1 LREDRAWHLDILEAL
16 EKIEKYAAKGE
27 RAFYKEEL
35 IQVWLIYYIQVIG
48 EAANQL
54 SPSFKRSRD
63 EVPWRSVTAM
73 RNVLVHQYFGI
84 DLNEVWDTISID
96 LPVLK
101 AKILE
106 ILAENKMDS

>member
-1 LREDRAWHLDILEAL
+1 MREDRAWLLDILDAL

-27 RAFYKEEL
+27 RAFYEDEL
-35 IQVWLIYYIQVIG
+35 IQVWIIYYIQVVG

-54 SPSFKRSRD
+54 SASFKKSHN

-84 DLNEVWDTISID
+84 DLNEVWDTVYTD

-106 ILAENKMDS
+106 ILAENQMDS

>member
-1 LREDRAWHLDILEAL
+1 MREDRAWLLDILDAL

-27 RAFYKEEL
+27 RAFYEEEL
-35 IQVWLIYYIQVIG
+35 IQVWIIYYIQVVG

-54 SPSFKRSRD
+54 SALFKKSHNK
-63 EVPWRSVTAM
+63 VPWRSVTAM

-84 DLNEVWDTISID
+84 DLNEVWDTVCTD

-101 AKILE
+101 AEILE
-106 ILAENKMDS
+106 ILAENQIDS

>member
-1 LREDRAWHLDILEAL
+1 MREDRAWLLDILEAL

-27 RAFYKEEL
+27 RAFYEEEL
-35 IQVWLIYYIQVIG
+35 IQVWIIYYIQVIG

-54 SPSFKRSRD
+54 SSSFKRSHN
-63 EVPWRSVTAM
+63 EVSWRSVTAM

-84 DLNEVWDTISID
+84 DLDEVWDTVCTD

-101 AKILE
+101 AKILG
-106 ILAENKMDS
+106 ILAENQKDS

>member
-1 LREDRAWHLDILEAL
+1 MRDDRARLLDILEAL
-16 EKIEKYAAKGE
+16 DKIEKYASKGE
-27 RAFYKEEL
+27 RAFYEEEL
-35 IQVWLIYYIQVIG
+35 IQVWIIYYIQVIG

-54 SPSFKRSRD
+54 SSSFKRIRD
-63 EVPWRSVTAM
+63 EVPWKSVTAM

-84 DLNEVWDTISID
+84 DLNEIWDTVSTD

-106 ILAENKMDS
+106 ILAENQMDS